1 MNNKLLS
8 TGFLVI
14 PNFINKDKA
23 VKLGR
28 EFKDY
33 AETNNLKDDAQVL
46 NSKSYYNYISFL
58 ELLCE
63 KITEVSF
70 RVGENVLPTY
80 TYSRVYKKNNV
91 LKKHFDKKTCE
102 VSITL
107 HLYGDKEWLFYLKDK
122 LGSIVSVNL
131 NPGDALLYL
140 GNEIEHWREE
150 YQGEEYV
157 QCFLHY
163 VLSRGKNS
171 NLYFDN
177 SNNLKNTLD
186 LSNFIKVYENIVDVD
201 LCDFII
207 NEYKD
212 DNWKDAR
219 VGGSKEMKT
228 ENKVRNCCNINISN
242 KSVIDVN
249 IINRKKI
256 DDLMFRCSGT
266 AIQKY
271 ITEFPELIVES
282 DYGYNLLRYQE
293 GGFYIQHTDSYK
305 KEQRA
310 VSCSFC
316 LNDNYEGGE
325 FAFFNKTLKFKLKKG
340 SVIMFPSN
348 FMFPHEILQ
357 VTKGTRYS
365 IVTWFI

>member
-8 TGFLVI
+8 NGFLVV
-14 PNFINKDKA
+14 PNFIDRDRA
-23 VKLGR
+23 ARLGD

-33 AETNNLKDDAQVL
+33 AETNDIKDDAQVL
-46 NSKSYYNYISFL
+46 NSKSHYNYISFL

-63 KITEVSF
+63 KTPEVSSLL
-70 RVGENVLPTY
+70 GENVLPTY
-80 TYSRVYKKNNV
+80 TYSRVYKKYNV

-107 HLYGDKEWLFYLKDK
+107 HLYGDKEWMFYLKDRQ
-122 LGSIVSVNL
+122 GNIISVNL

-150 YQGEEYV
+150 YDGEEYV

-163 VLSRGKNS
+163 VLSRGENS

-177 SNNLKNTLD
+177 NNVIKNNLN
-186 LSNFIKVYENIVDVD
+186 LSSFIKIYDNIINTD
-201 LCDFII
+201 LCDIII
-207 NEYKD
+207 NEYAE
-212 DNWKDAR
+212 DNWVDSK
-219 VGGSKEMKT
+219 VGGSEGMT
-228 ENKVRNCCNINISN
+228 IESTVRNCCNINISN
-242 KSVIDVN
+242 KSVIDLN
-249 IINRKKI
+249 FINRKKI
-256 DDLMFRCSGT
+256 DELVFEASGKV
-266 AIQKY
+266 IQKY
-271 ITEFPELIVES
+271 ISEFPELKVES

-293 GGFYIQHTDSYK
+293 GGFYIQHTDSYR

-325 FAFFNKTLKFKLKKG
+325 FAFFNNTLKFKPKKG

-348 FMFPHEILQ
+348 FMFPHEISKI
-357 VTKGTRYS
+357 TRGTRYS